1 MQHHVQTVNK
11 DYRCGSRKLS
21 FESLT
26 HCLLRSKVIL
36 CTRGLVQRLG
46 LDGPDKTF
54 SLNIT
59 DGSGS
64 RAFRQ
69 KSLSVLQSDVAAA
82 CIELPE
88 VCHLHKLTT
97 SDLLRKTPSY
107 NHMLIFRLEYSSYRR
122 EILPPVRANGD
133 RGQMCSPT

>member
-1 MQHHVQTVNK
+1 MQHHVQTVSK

-69 KSLSVLQSDVAAA
+69 KSLSVLQSDVSAA

-88 VCHLHKLTT
+88 VYHLHQCSSTGVPRNPRVPWNMWWGSVRFKGST
-97 SDLLRKTPSY
+97 RVP
-107 NHMLIFRLEYSSYRR
+107 RLFR
-122 EILPPVRANGD
+122 EIDFLLQHFD
-133 RGQMCSPT
+133 E